1 MPAIVGLTLGTIPA
15 MNTKE
20 MSWAVC
26 FGLLAGVVLWLTTD
40 RVWFLGV
47 GAVIGILVGLAL
59 NARRDRGRA

>member
-1 MPAIVGLTLGTIPA
+1 